1 MSYLEQID
9 SREAL
14 CALDYAQLKQLCE
27 EIRAFLVQNVAQTGG
42 HLASN
47 LGVTELSVA
56 IERVFDTKTDRLVF
70 DVGHQ
75 SYVHKLLTGRRDEFS
90 TLRRFGGLSG
100 FPNPEESEAD
110 AFVAGH
116 ASTAVSTA
124 LGMARA
130 RTLQKEHYNVIALMG
145 DGAMTGGTAY
155 EAMNDAGE
163 SNEPLI
169 VILND
174 NGMSICPNVG
184 GVASHLRALRTRPG
198 YFRLKRVYRTVTNAL
213 PGGKAIYRFTHRLK
227 ETIKRRVLNHTLFDE
242 MGFEYYGPID
252 GHDLEKLEYMLR
264 LVRDCE
270 RPVLLHVITKKGK
283 GYRPAEENPDVF
295 HGIGKFDPA
304 TGAPSAASARS
315 FSAVFGSE
323 LCEIA
328 ENEPRV
334 CAVTAAMPAG
344 TGLSDFAARFPERFF
359 DVGIAEGHAVAMA
372 GGLAKQGMIPVVAIY
387 STFLQRAYDMILQDT
402 AMLNL
407 HTVFAVDRAGLVG
420 EDGRTHHGV
429 FDVGFL
435 RSVPNLRIFC
445 PANDAELRDM
455 LRKAIFETDGPVA
468 VRYPRGAQGAYREI
482 SASPVLREGSDITLV
497 GYGTLM
503 NELLAAAELL
513 GAQKISAEVLKLDC
527 IQPLPL
533 APVLASVKKTGRL
546 LVAEETAS
554 VGCVGEALLAA
565 LNDTHC
571 RARLCNLGGGFVTHG
586 SVRELYRLTGLD
598 AASLARAAREV
609 CADENERTT

>member
-1 MSYLEQID
+1 MSYLEQIN

-14 CALDYAQLKQLCE
+14 CALNYAQLEQLCG
-27 EIRAFLVQNVAQTGG
+27 EIRSFLVQNLAQTGG

-47 LGVTELSVA
+47 LGVTELTVA

-75 SYVHKLLTGRRDEFS
+75 SYVHKILTGRRDDFS
-90 TLRRFGGLSG
+90 SLRRFGGISG
-100 FPNPEESEAD
+100 FPKPSESPCD

-130 RTLQKEHYNVIALMG
+130 RTLQKENYHVIALMG

-184 GVASHLRALRTRPG
+184 GVAKHLRSLRTRPG
-198 YFRLKRVYRTVTNAL
+198 YFRLKRAYRSAMGVL
-213 PGGKAIYRFTHRLK
+213 PGGKALYRATHRLK
-227 ETIKRRVLNHTLFDE
+227 ERVKQRVLNHTLFDE
-242 MGFEYYGPID
+242 MGFEYFGPVD

-270 RPVLLHVITKKGK
+270 RPVLLHVITRKGR
-283 GYRPAEENPDVF
+283 GYRPAEQSPDVF

-304 TGAPSAASARS
+304 TGQSAPSAAPS
-315 FSAVFGSE
+315 FSAVFGRE
-323 LCEIA
+323 LCAIA
-328 ENEPRV
+328 EKNPRV

-344 TGLSDFAARFPERFF
+344 TGLMAFSERFSERFF

-372 GGLAKQGMIPVVAIY
+372 GGLAKQGMIPVVAVY
-387 STFLQRAYDMILQDT
+387 STFLQRAYDMILQDA
-402 AMLNL
+402 AMLKL
-407 HTVFAVDRAGLVG
+407 HVVFAVDRAGLVG
-420 EDGRTHHGV
+420 EDGETHHGV
-429 FDVGFL
+429 FDIGFL
-435 RSVPNLRIFC
+435 RSVPNMRIFC
-445 PANDAELRDM
+445 PANEAELRAM
-455 LRKAIFETDGPVA
+455 LRTAILECDGPVA
-468 VRYPRGAQGAYREI
+468 VRYPRGCEGIYREI
-482 SASPVLREGSDITLV
+482 SASPVLRAGTDVTLV
-497 GYGTLM
+497 GYGTLI
-503 NELLAAAELL
+503 NELLAAAQLL
-513 GAQKISAEVLKLDC
+513 EEENLSAEVVKLDMVK
-527 IQPLPL
+527 PLAL

-546 LVAEETAS
+546 LVAEEALCA
-554 VGCVGEALLAA
+554 GCVGKELLAA
-565 LNDTHC
+565 LQGTPC
-571 RARLCNLGGGFVTHG
+571 RVRLCNLGDRFITHG
-586 SVRELYRLTGLD
+586 SVRELYRLSGID
-598 AASLARAAREV
+598 AASLAQTAREV
-609 CADENERTT
+609 CNEA